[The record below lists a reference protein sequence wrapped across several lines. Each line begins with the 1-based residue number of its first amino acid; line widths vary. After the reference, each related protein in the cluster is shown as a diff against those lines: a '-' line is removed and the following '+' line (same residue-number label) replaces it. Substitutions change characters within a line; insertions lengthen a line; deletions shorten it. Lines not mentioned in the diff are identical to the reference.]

1 MPHSLP
7 GVVGNYFTKLRI
19 KKKEGLK
26 KFFQSGWK
34 ACAPRKL
41 ILYNELFK
49 TACQIKKE
57 LFKQSIM
64 L

>member
-34 ACAPRKL
+34 ACAPREL

-49 TACQIKKE
+49 TACQI
-57 LFKQSIM
+57 
-64 L
+64 